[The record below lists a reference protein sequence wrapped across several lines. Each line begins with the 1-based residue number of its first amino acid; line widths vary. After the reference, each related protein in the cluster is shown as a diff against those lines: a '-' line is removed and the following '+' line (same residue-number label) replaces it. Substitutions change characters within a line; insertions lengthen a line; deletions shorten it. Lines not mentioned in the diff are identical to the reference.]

1 MRQLFIVGLV
11 GLLGLT
17 GCTRGT
23 RTFYVAASGDDAGDG
38 SMAHPW
44 RTFAHRVDS
53 GTLLLRGGDTL
64 RGTLRLDSC
73 HDLTVGSYGSGI
85 AVIDAGDSAGLVVYA
100 GSRVSLG
107 GLRLIGAGRKTG
119 NVHEGLS
126 IVDCS
131 NIDVRDVEISGFQKA
146 GMMIYGSFHVL
157 AHGVRSHDNGAS
169 GIGIEGPEG
178 KKGCA
183 DLRLIDCHTDDNP
196 GDPTNLTNHSGNGIV
211 AGHCTRLLIDSC
223 TATGNG
229 WDMPRIGNGP
239 VGIWCYEA
247 DSVTIQHCIAY
258 RNKTS
263 PGAADGGG
271 FDLDGGTTHSVIQ
284 YCLSY
289 GNQGSGYCIFQFWGA
304 SPWHDNVIRYNVTEN
319 DGTVSDSRA
328 GIYVWNASR
337 DSNQFYNCQVY
348 NNTVYSVREAAISY
362 SETAQRRGFVWS
374 SNIFVGG
381 DSLIRGAAGVDRF
394 VGNDW
399 WCLRRR
405 EPGRGPGF
413 NEDPRFAHPGATTL
427 TSPAGLDT
435 FSAYHTPLKGK
446 GATF

>member
-1 MRQLFIVGLV
+1 MRRGIYVGIAALMGLFACG
-11 GLLGLT
+11 
-17 GCTRGT
+17 RGPQAH
-23 RTFYVAASGDDAGDG
+23 YIAASGDDGADG
-38 SMAHPW
+38 SLSHPW
-44 RTFAHRVDS
+44 RSFSHRVVS
-53 GTLLLRGGDTL
+53 GELLLRGGDTL

-73 HDLTVGSYGSGI
+73 HDLSVGSYGDGF
-85 AVIDAGDSAGLVVYA
+85 AVIAAGDSAGIVVYA
-100 GSRVSLG
+100 GSRVALSD
-107 GLRLIGAGRKTG
+107 LRLVGSGRKTG

-126 IVDCS
+126 IVDCREVV
-131 NIDVRDVEISGFQKA
+131 VRDVDVSGFQKA
-146 GMMIYGSFHVL
+146 GMMIYGCFGLV
-157 AHGVRSHDNGAS
+157 AHGVRSHGNGAS
-169 GIGIEGPEG
+169 GIGVEGPPG
-178 KKGCA
+178 KKGCV
-183 DLRLIDCHTDDNP
+183 DIRLIDCHADDNP

-289 GNQGSGYCIFQFWGA
+289 GNQGSGYCIFQYWGA

-337 DSNQFYNCQVY
+337 DSLQFYNCQVC
-348 NNTVYSVREAAISY
+348 NNTVYSAREAAVSY
-362 SETAQRRGFVWS
+362 SETAERRGFVWS
-374 SNIFVGG
+374 DNIFVGG
-381 DSLIRGAAGVDRF
+381 DSLIRGLPGADRF
-394 VGNDW
+394 TGNDW
-399 WCLRRR
+399 WCLHR
-405 EPGRGPGF
+405 RGPGM
-413 NEDPRFAHPGATTL
+413 NVDPGFPAYAGFTTL
-427 TSPAGLDT
+427 VSPAGLDT
-435 FSAYHTPLKGK
+435 FSAYRTTLTGK
-446 GATF
+446 GAKF